1 MQSFIY
7 NQLAGRVIFGP
18 APLDKP
24 PGEIARL
31 GARTGLILFSVT
43 GTSPFAAAK
52 GEFMLLAVPQPWPMS
67 FGR

>member
-7 NQLAGRVIFGP
+7 NQLAGRVIFVPG
-18 APLDKP
+18 PLDKP
-24 PGEIARL
+24 PGEIGRL
-31 GARTGLILFSVT
+31 GARTGLILFSAT

-52 GEFMLLAVPQPWPMS
+52 GGFMWLAIPQPWPMS